1 MRFEDFQRSLEG
13 PAPPAGVPILAAA
26 LWWDAKGDWAR
37 AHEIAQD
44 VASADGAWI
53 HAYLHRKEGDV
64 GNAGYWYGQA
74 GRPRCRAAL
83 ELEWEEIVRAVL
95 RE

>member
-1 MRFEDFQRSLEG
+1 MRFEDFQRSLG
-13 PAPPAGVPILAAA
+13 NPAPPAGVPILAAA

-64 GNAGYWYGQA
+64 DNAGYWYGQA